1 MNNAQNFFERLKRLR
16 EEQTKSLHVSQ
27 QPLYLQAP
35 EPEWRE
41 EPTKEP
47 RASDKQGEYID
58 LDLAETYI
66 DFDIS

>member
-1 MNNAQNFFERLKRLR
+1 MNNAQNFYERLKRLR
-16 EEQTKSLHVSQ
+16 EEQTQSLHVSQ

-35 EPEWRE
+35 DPEWRG
-41 EPTKEP
+41 PPPAKP
-47 RASDKQGEYID
+47 CASDKQGEYID